1 MKKKQVILWLMFV
14 QVFLILGMNGC
25 GRKELTLLSNNE
37 IKVLIIHH
45 PSLSKKQPA
54 IVQAYE
60 KVLEEE
66 GVPFQFVTLKEILY
80 LDLSALVQVYP
91 AIIIPDGIAQILPI
105 DFANRLKSYV
115 NKGGNLLLVYDGGI
129 KNVSSR
135 YLNRSVF
142 AEFLGI
148 NYIPY
153 RNLKGRTYT
162 RGFIKFKDYKS
173 LDFFQIPKGRIDKN
187 FIISGYQYGN
197 LEYPI
202 ARVEI
207 LPDFKEEDVFAFAIT
222 TDGEKYPA
230 IVFKKYGEGNLLYT
244 NLPLGYLKG
253 YVEDLPLRAVLR
265 TFLFKVSKI
274 PHLVNTPSGKGG
286 LVINWHVDAN
296 LDWEGIPFMEKNKL
310 LRRNIQYSIHIT
322 AGDSC
327 YQPGDGCG
335 FDALGKGRPLV
346 ENLARYGI
354 IGSHGGWFHDWFAN
368 NLRTGKFG
376 PQEEEEYIKK
386 NKDALESIV
395 GYKIIEYSAPAGVHP
410 QPVTTHILE
419 KLGFV
424 SYYYTGDAGSS
435 PNRTFVKG
443 KMVSDKVIAFPII
456 PFGKEGVSLYEL
468 KIANIPSEKVEEWL
482 CEIVDYVIK
491 NRSIRLFYSHPY
503 NAVEYPKALSS
514 FIDYAEKKASKGELN
529 IKPMSYF
536 ARFLIRF
543 LKTQYVLRLK
553 NDGIELKIKN
563 PEGLN
568 EITVAIPKNHYKCSQ
583 ISEFLLDEDM
593 DYYYLTYKGNAT
605 EKTLYFSN
613 FKK

>member
-1 MKKKQVILWLMFV
+1 MKKKQIVLWLLFV
-14 QVFLILGMNGC
+14 PVFLVLGLNGC
-25 GRKELTLLSNNE
+25 SRKELTLLSNNE

-60 KVLEEE
+60 KILEEE
-66 GVPFQFVTLKEILY
+66 GVPFQFVTLRDIAS
-80 LDLSALVQVYP
+80 LDLPAVVQVYP
-91 AIIIPDGIAQILPI
+91 AIIIPDGIAHVLPM
-105 DFANRLKSYV
+105 DFAERLKSYV
-115 NKGGNLLLVYDGGI
+115 NKGGNVLLVYDGGI
-129 KNVSSR
+129 KNILGH

-162 RGFIKFKDYKS
+162 RGVIKFKDYES
-173 LDFFQIPKGRIDKN
+173 SDFFQIPAGRLDTN
-187 FIISGYQYGN
+187 CIISGYQYGN
-197 LEYPI
+197 LEYPV
-202 ARVEI
+202 ARVET

-222 TDGEKYPA
+222 REGEKYPA
-230 IVFKKYGEGNLLYT
+230 IVFKKYGEGSLLYT

-265 TFLFKVSKI
+265 TFLFKISRV

-296 LDWEGIPFMEKNKL
+296 DNWQGIPYMEKNKL
-310 LRRNIQYSIHIT
+310 LRKNIQCSIHIT

-335 FDALGKGRPLV
+335 FDALGKGRQLV
-346 ENLARYGI
+346 EDLARYGT

-376 PQEEEEYIKK
+376 HREEAEYMKK

-419 KLGFV
+419 KFGFIA
-424 SYYYTGDAGSS
+424 YYYTGDGGSS

-443 KMVSDKVIAFPII
+443 KMVSDKVIAFPIM

-468 KIANIPSEKVEEWL
+468 KIANVPSEKVREWL
-482 CEIVDYVIK
+482 CGIVDYIIN
-491 NRSIRLFYSHPY
+491 NRTVRLVYSHPY

-514 FIDYAEKKASKGELN
+514 FLDYAEKKATTGELQ
-529 IKPMSYF
+529 IRPMSYF
-536 ARFLIRF
+536 AKFLLRF
-543 LKTQYVLRLK
+543 LKTQYSFRFQNNGMEVHM
-553 NDGIELKIKN
+553 KN

-568 EITVAIPKNHYKCSQ
+568 EITVAIPKNRYKCPQ
-583 ISEFLLDEDM
+583 TSEFLLDEDQ
-593 DYYYLTYKGNAT
+593 DYYYLTCTGNVT
-605 EKTLYFSN
+605 EQVLYFSN
-613 FKK
+613 FNK